1 MTRPPRIGATTY
13 REPAQWGVWT
23 EPADLLPAS
32 YSAAIRAAG
41 GIAVLLPP
49 APAEHA
55 EPALYGLDGLLV
67 AGGPDVDPARYGAA
81 ADPHTGEPR
90 SERDGW
96 ELALVRAA
104 LGRDLPLLAVCRGM
118 QVLNVALGGSLIQH
132 VPAVTGQ
139 NHDIFQHWHEG
150 VHMVKIE
157 PDSNLAEALGCTE
170 VSVNSMHHQAVYA
183 PAPGTR
189 PVAWAED
196 DTVEAIELADSPHV
210 VAVQWHPELL
220 EDAPEQQGL
229 FRQLVDRAAE
239 VANQRGRS

>member
-1 MTRPPRIGATTY
+1 MTSPPRIGATTY
-13 REPAQWGVWT
+13 REPAQWGVWA

-55 EPALYGLDGLLV
+55 GPALDGLDGLLV

-90 SERDGW
+90 SERDAW

-118 QVLNVALGGSLIQH
+118 QVLNVALGGDLVQH
-132 VPAVTGQ
+132 LPDAVGGDAHCPTVGA
-139 NHDIFQHWHEG
+139 HGRHT
-150 VHMVKIE
+150 VT
-157 PDSNLAEALGCTE
+157 LAAGSRLHAALGARVE
-170 VSVNSMHHQAVYA
+170 VATYHHQAVDRL
-183 PAPGTR
+183 GGGL
-189 PVAWAED
+189 VATGWAD
-196 DTVEAIELADSPHV
+196 DSVVEAVELPDRRWAV
-210 VAVQWHPELL
+210 GVQWHPEAY
-220 EDAPEQQGL
+220 DGAGL
-229 FRQLVDRAAE
+229 FTAFVAACARE
-239 VANQRGRS
+239 AA